1 MNLKEISRPI
11 ESDLKNFNAYFD
23 LILKSDMKL
32 LDLLIKQ
39 VKQAKG
45 KQMRPMLVLL
55 TAQLCGKID
64 ERVYLAASAIELW
77 HTATLIHD
85 DVVDEADERRG
96 LASINAIWDNKIA
109 VLLGDFLL
117 AKGLLALVNNAEFDF
132 LRVAS
137 YAIKLM
143 SEGELLQIQ
152 KSRET
157 DISEETY
164 FEIINGKTASL
175 LSVCCEIGAI
185 AAGADDATSKKM
197 QEFGK
202 NLGNAFQIK
211 DDIMDYVGSN
221 TIIGKATGN
230 DLKEKKITLPLIYA
244 LQNTDPKTSKTII
257 SKVKGKQ
264 LSDKDVREIIQFVI
278 DRGGIEK
285 SHHKAEEFIAKSIA
299 IISEFEPSPARTA
312 LEHFSKFVL
321 ERKK

>member
-64 ERVYLAASAIELW
+64 KRAYLAASAIELW

-197 QEFGK
+197 QKFGK

-244 LQNTDPKTSKTII
+244 LQNTDPKTSKQIL

>member
-64 ERVYLAASAIELW
+64 ERAYLAASAIELW

-197 QEFGK
+197 QKFGK

-244 LQNTDPKTSKTII
+244 LQNTDPKTSKQIL

>member
-23 LILKSDMKL
+23 SILKSDMKL

-64 ERVYLAASAIELW
+64 ERAYLAASAIELW

-285 SHHKAEEFIAKSIA
+285 SYQKAEEFIAKSIA